1 MIMRKVENQN
11 KEFKQAWNENCF
23 KTICAFANT
32 AGGKLIIGID
42 DAGKTVGVKD
52 AARYLDDIPNKTKDI
67 LGITPDVTL
76 QKKTGKDIIEVTVAP
91 SSAPISYHGRFYTRS
106 GSSSIEIKGH
116 ELVELLMQKSGRSWD
131 GFIEK
136 SATLKDIDT
145 AAINKFRKLAAKK
158 IPLIAGEKSVQ
169 AILLKLNL
177 LERGKLRRAALLL
190 FGKNPKKFYMTAYIK
205 IGKFV
210 SATDLISTDD
220 IEGNLFD
227 QVDKAIEI
235 LRIKYLL
242 SNISYEG
249 IYRKDNMEYPEEA
262 LREAII
268 NAVIH
273 RNYMGAHTQLRI
285 DPASL
290 NLWNEGVLPP
300 GIGIDDL
307 KKWHLSKPRNEF
319 LADVF
324 FKAGMIEAWGR
335 GTIKIVDECK
345 KAGLPE
351 PEFREE
357 FGGLSVHFHKA
368 DKVTNKAQVKAQEAQ
383 VETKPK
389 QSGEQTRRQP
399 ESRPESQPES
409 RPESLNILVVRRL
422 SQAPLSKAELSASL
436 GHKEISGQLNKIIRE
451 LLQNKIIEYTIPAK
465 PQSRLQKYRLTA
477 KGRRIL
483 ARVQGDKK

>member
-1 MIMRKVENQN
+1 MRKVENQN
-11 KEFKQAWNENCF
+11 KEFKQAWNDNCL

-32 AGGKLIIGID
+32 GGGKLYIGID
-42 DAGKTVGVKD
+42 DEGKPVGVKD
-52 AARYLDDIPNKTKDI
+52 AAKYLDDIPNKTKDI
-67 LGITPDVTL
+67 LGITPDVKL
-76 QKKTGKDIIEVTVAP
+76 KKKNGREILEVTVEA
-91 SSAPISYHGRFYTRS
+91 SSAPISYHGRFYTRI

-116 ELVELLMQKSGRSWD
+116 ELLELLMQKSGRSWD
-131 GFIEK
+131 GFIEER
-136 SATLKDIDT
+136 ATLKDIDP
-145 AAINKFRKLAAKK
+145 AAIRKFRELAAAK
-158 IPLIAGEKSVQ
+158 IPQIVKEKSVE
-169 AILLKLNL
+169 AILQKLNL
-177 LERGKLRRAALLL
+177 LDKGKLRRAAVLL
-190 FGKNPKKFYMTAYIK
+190 FGKNPKQFYITAYIK

-242 SNISYEG
+242 SNITYEG

-285 DPASL
+285 DPESL
-290 NLWNEGVLPP
+290 NLWNEGGLPP
-300 GIGIDDL
+300 GIGVADL
-307 KKWHLSKPRNEF
+307 KKWHLSRPRNEL

-351 PEFREE
+351 PEFREQ
-357 FGGLSVHFHKA
+357 FGGLSVHFRKGKSEK
-368 DKVTNKAQVKAQEAQ
+368 KVGGELGDGLGERLGETEKRILTLIAGNKFISIPAMAKN
-383 VETKPK
+383 
-389 QSGEQTRRQP
+389 
-399 ESRPESQPES
+399 
-409 RPESLNILVVRRL
+409 LNISTTAVEKHLKKLKSKGAIVRVG
-422 SQAPLSKAELSASL
+422 SAR
-436 GHKEISGQLNKIIRE
+436 GGAWRINGEIDFDNGGNMNKTRH
-451 LLQNKIIEYTIPAK
+451 
-465 PQSRLQKYRLTA
+465 
-477 KGRRIL
+477 
-483 ARVQGDKK
+483 